1 MDSVRSAFCRG
12 TVGMALVLLTY
23 LQLKGTFKQITQMA
37 AECTQSNRQVFSQT
51 DTAQRDLMWEVG
63 SKTR

>member
-1 MDSVRSAFCRG
+1 
-12 TVGMALVLLTY
+12 MALVLLTY